1 MSARRTIIASGTAIL
16 LGAVSMLT
24 GAAWADAPQFAARV
38 GGPDVSALAK
48 FYESA
53 FGMNEVSR
61 LQLPGVLEIFMNFGK
76 TAAAAK
82 ANPDAQIVIMRR
94 AESLKDP
101 VPHLIFY
108 VRDAKATVEAVKR
121 AGGSM
126 RGNLRKIDRTGD
138 IIGVAIDPAGN
149 LIELIQPGGK

>member
-1 MSARRTIIASGTAIL
+1 MLNWKNLALFAAGASVL
-16 LGAVSMLT
+16 LGAAARANVSR
-24 GAAWADAPQFAARV
+24 FAARV
-38 GGPDVSALAK
+38 GGPDVPALAK
-48 FYESA
+48 FYEAA
-53 FGMNEVSR
+53 FGMKEVSR
-61 LQLPGVLEIFMNFGK
+61 LQVPGVLEIMINFGN

-94 AESLKDP
+94 ARPLADP

-108 VRDAKATVEAVKR
+108 VPDAKATVEAIEA

-126 RGNLRKIDRTGD
+126 RGDLRRIAQTGD

-149 LIELIQPGGK
+149 LVELIQRPGR